1 LTILPHCSTLHRHQ
15 HRQMK
20 HLSVML
26 NCKSAPN
33 SISEDLSIG
42 KGLQNHCTPNSNTIN
57 IKPTTNS
64 YTAKE
69 H

>member
-1 LTILPHCSTLHRHQ
+1 
-15 HRQMK
+15 
-20 HLSVML
+20 ML